1 MTTRSLLAIVVLFLS
16 GAGLTA
22 CQTTSNVPPAG
33 TPAGGSKS
41 AESRSVETAK
51 PLTEEAVRVIAAN
64 CFNCHGPNGQSTG
77 AIPGLANLSAEHIA
91 SQMKSFKNGSI
102 ASTVMGRHA
111 KAYSDAEIDA
121 TAKYIA
127 GLKK

>member
-1 MTTRSLLAIVVLFLS
+1 MTTRSLLAVVVLFS
-16 GAGLTA
+16 GVGLIA
-22 CQTTSNVPPAG
+22 CQTTSNV
-33 TPAGGSKS
+33 TPAGAPATAAKT
-41 AESRSVETAK
+41 AESRSAEVTR

-91 SQMKSFKNGSI
+91 SQLKSFKNGST

>member
-1 MTTRSLLAIVVLFLS
+1 MTIRSLLAIFFLLVS
-16 GAGLTA
+16 GAGLVA
-22 CQTTSNVPPAG
+22 CQTTSDT
-33 TPAGGSKS
+33 TPSAAMKS
-41 AESRSVETAK
+41 AESKPVEAK
-51 PLTEEAVRVIAAN
+51 ALTEDAVRVIAAN

-77 AIPGLANLSAEHIA
+77 SIPSLANLSAEHIA
-91 SQMKSFKNGSI
+91 SQLKSFKSGSM

-121 TAKYIA
+121 TANYIA